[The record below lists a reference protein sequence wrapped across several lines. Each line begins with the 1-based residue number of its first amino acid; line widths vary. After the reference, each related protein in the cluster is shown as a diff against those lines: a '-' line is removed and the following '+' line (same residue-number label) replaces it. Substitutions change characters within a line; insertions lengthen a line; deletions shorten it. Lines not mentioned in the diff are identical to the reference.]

1 MKHITFATKN
11 LLRRPVRSLL
21 TIAGVSLAV
30 AVAVS
35 LGGFNL
41 GYRQALDH
49 SIERLGFQIMVM
61 AKGCPYEAATMMLKG
76 GTGLL
81 YLPDNVYDTVKAD
94 ESVLSITPIFVG
106 VASKEGSS
114 IRDDEGTKSFSIIAG
129 IDVASF
135 KVMKPWM
142 QFKTGAGYDGGR
154 WFDQNSPT
162 EVVLGFEAAQYE
174 QRKVGDTFYATITPN
189 GRTEAETREF
199 KITGILERTGTQDD
213 GTVFMPLKNAQ
224 TLFNRP
230 NELTIIGIK
239 LKKFGAVELREFE
252 GRWLKIPEVQVVSL
266 EQVKGTL
273 VSLVGTAQV
282 MIGAVAIIAVIV
294 AVIGVVNTI
303 LMSVYERTG
312 EIGVMK
318 AIGAYRGDIFKLIW
332 LETLSVCVLGG
343 ILGCLI
349 AIVGAGLVEAAIH
362 ALINLGVQGS
372 IVRITPGLIS
382 SSLLVSVLLGFFA
395 GLYPAWRAAS
405 MRPIE
410 AIREGE

>member
-1 MKHITFATKN
+1 MKHITLASKN
-11 LLRRPVRSLL
+11 LLRRPVRTVL
-21 TIAGVSLAV
+21 TVSGVSLAV

-41 GYRQALDH
+41 GYREALDR
-49 SIERLGFQIMVM
+49 SIERLGFQMMIM

-81 YLPDNVYDTVKAD
+81 YLPADIYNTVKSD
-94 ESVLSITPIFVG
+94 PSIQSITPIFVG
-106 VASKEGSS
+106 IAAKEGSS
-114 IRDDEGTKSFSIIAG
+114 IRDDVSTQSFSIISG
-129 IDVASF
+129 IDTESF
-135 KVMKPWM
+135 MTMKPWLK
-142 QFKTGAGYDGGR
+142 FKTGTGYDPGR
-154 WFDQNSPT
+154 WFEHNSTT

-174 QRKVGDTFYATITPN
+174 QRKVGDSFYATVTPN
-189 GRTEAETREF
+189 GQTEVKTHEF
-199 KITGILERTGTQDD
+199 KITGILDRTGTQDD

-224 TLFNRP
+224 SIFNRT
-230 NELTIIGIK
+230 NDLTIIGIK

-282 MIGAVAIIAVIV
+282 MIAAVAIIAVIV

-318 AIGAYRGDIFKLIW
+318 ALGAYRSDIFRLIW
-332 LETLSVCVLGG
+332 LETLAVCTTGG
-343 ILGCLI
+343 LLGCLI
-349 AIVGAGLVEAAIH
+349 AIVGASVVEAAIRG
-362 ALINLGVQGS
+362 LINLGVQGS
-372 IVRITPGLIS
+372 IVRITPGLIGGA
-382 SSLLVSVLLGFFA
+382 LVASILLGFFA

>member
-1 MKHITFATKN
+1 MKHITLASKN
-11 LLRRPVRSLL
+11 LLRRPVRTLL
-21 TIAGVSLAV
+21 TITGVSLAV

-41 GYRQALDH
+41 GYRQALDR
-49 SIERLGFQIMVM
+49 SIERLGFQMMIM

-81 YLPDNVYDTVKAD
+81 YLPSDIYDKVKSDA
-94 ESVLSITPIFVG
+94 SILSITPIFVG
-106 VASKEGSS
+106 IAAKEGSS
-114 IRDDEGTKSFSIIAG
+114 IRGDEGAKSFSIISG
-129 IDVASF
+129 IDTESF
-135 KVMKPWM
+135 LTMKPWL
-142 QFKTGAGYDGGR
+142 QFKTGTGYAGGH
-154 WFDQNSPT
+154 WFAQDSMT
-162 EVVLGFEAAQYE
+162 EVVLGFEVAQYE
-174 QRKVGDTFYATITPN
+174 QRKVGDTFYATVTPN
-189 GRTEAETREF
+189 GQTEAKTHEF
-199 KITGILERTGTQDD
+199 KITGILDRTGTQDD

-224 TLFNRP
+224 IIFNRP
-230 NELTIIGIK
+230 TDLTIIGIK
-239 LKKFGAVELREFE
+239 LKKFGAIELREFE

-282 MIGAVAIIAVIV
+282 MIAAVAIIAVIV

-318 AIGAYRGDIFKLIW
+318 AIGAYRRDIFKLIW
-332 LETLSVCVLGG
+332 LETLAVCITGG
-343 ILGCLI
+343 LLGCLV
-349 AIVGAGLVEAAIH
+349 AIIGASVVEAAIRS
-362 ALINLGVQGS
+362 LINLGVQGS
-372 IVRITPGLIS
+372 IVSITPGLIGGA
-382 SSLLVSVLLGFFA
+382 LIVSILLGFFA

>member
-1 MKHITFATKN
+1 MKHIGLASKN
-11 LLRRPVRSLL
+11 LLRRPVRTIL
-21 TIAGVSLAV
+21 TVAGVSLAV

-41 GYRQALDH
+41 GYRMALDR
-49 SIERLGFQIMVM
+49 SIERLGFQLMIM

-81 YLPDNVYDTVKAD
+81 YLPADIYNTVKSD
-94 ESVLSITPIFVG
+94 ESILSITPIFVG
-106 VASKEGSS
+106 IAAKEGSS
-114 IRDDEGTKSFSIIAG
+114 IRDDEGTKSFSIISG
-129 IDVASF
+129 IDTASF
-135 KVMKPWM
+135 MTMKPWM
-142 QFKTGAGYDGGR
+142 QFKTGTGYDGGR
-154 WFDQNSPT
+154 WFNQDSAN

-174 QRKVGDTFYATITPN
+174 QRKVGDTFYATVTPN
-189 GRTEAETREF
+189 GQTEAKTHEF
-199 KITGILERTGTQDD
+199 KITGILDRTGTQDD

-224 TLFNRP
+224 IIFNRP
-230 NELTIIGIK
+230 TDLTIIGIK

-282 MIGAVAIIAVIV
+282 MIAAVAIIAVIV

-318 AIGAYRGDIFKLIW
+318 AIGAYRSDIFKLIW
-332 LETLSVCVLGG
+332 LETLAVCVTGG
-343 ILGCLI
+343 VLGCVI
-349 AIVGAGLVEAAIH
+349 AVVGASVVEAAIRS
-362 ALINLGVQGS
+362 LINLGVQGS
-372 IVRITPGLIS
+372 IVRITPELIGGA
-382 SSLLVSVLLGFFA
+382 LVVSIILGFFA

>member
-1 MKHITFATKN
+1 MKHFTLASKN

-21 TIAGVSLAV
+21 TVAGVSLAV

-41 GYRQALDH
+41 GYRQALDR
-49 SIERLGFQIMVM
+49 SIERLGFQMMIM

-81 YLPDNVYDTVKAD
+81 YLPENIYDQVKSDA
-94 ESVLSITPIFVG
+94 SVLSITPIFVG
-106 VASKEGSS
+106 VAAKEGSS
-114 IRDDEGTKSFSIIAG
+114 IRDDGGTKSFSIISG
-129 IDVASF
+129 IDTASF
-135 KVMKPWM
+135 MTMKPWM
-142 QFKTGAGYDGGR
+142 QFKTGTGYNGGR
-154 WFDQNSPT
+154 WFAQDSTN

-174 QRKVGDTFYATITPN
+174 QRKVGDTFYATVTPN
-189 GRTEAETREF
+189 GQTEAKTHEF

-224 TLFNRP
+224 SIFGRP
-230 NELTIIGIK
+230 TDLTIIGIK

-318 AIGAYRGDIFKLIW
+318 AIGAYRSDIFKLIW
-332 LETLSVCVLGG
+332 LETLAVCVTGG
-343 ILGCLI
+343 VAGCII
-349 AIVGAGLVEAAIH
+349 AIVGATLVESAIR

-372 IVRITPGLIS
+372 IVLITPGLIGGA
-382 SSLLVSVLLGFFA
+382 LIVSILLGFFA